1 MLLVAWSYNLI
12 GGWKL
17 VARCQ
22 YHAKYREIGRRVA
35 FYRTMRGLSQEE
47 LAANIGI
54 SKSYLSKIEAA
65 NSEVEFSL
73 YVLFSIAEG
82 LRLDVSVFFL
92 PINEERF
99 VP

>member
-1 MLLVAWSYNLI
+1 M
-12 GGWKL
+12 
-17 VARCQ
+17 ARSQ

-92 PINEERF
+92 TINEERF

>member
-1 MLLVAWSYNLI
+1 M
-12 GGWKL
+12 
-17 VARCQ
+17 ARCQ
-22 YHAKYREIGRRVA
+22 YHAKYCEIGRRVA

>member
-1 MLLVAWSYNLI
+1 M
-12 GGWKL
+12 
-17 VARCQ
+17 ARCQ

-35 FYRTMRGLSQEE
+35 FYRNMRGLAQEE

-65 NSEVEFSL
+65 NSDVEFSL

-82 LRLDVSVFFL
+82 LDLDVSVFFL
-92 PINEERF
+92 PINEENLF
-99 VP
+99 KN

>member
-1 MLLVAWSYNLI
+1 M
-12 GGWKL
+12 
-17 VARCQ
+17 ARSQ

-47 LAANIGI
+47 LAANICI